1 MLLLVLALNQWRVA
15 DFGSLDYAKTMR
27 LVIPGA
33 TLSRVGISNGS
44 FKFFREHFGDAAAM
58 NLGER
63 IHGRYIHNRRARVLS
78 NSMASL
84 IPEHFQ
90 VLDVGCGDGLL
101 AHLIAQKRPDLK
113 LTGVDVLLRD
123 RGHIPVAQF
132 DGQSL
137 PYGDASFDAVMFVD
151 VLHQCRESQN
161 LVCVKLRVSPA
172 GLSSSKII
180 LWRDFWP
187 VQRFVS
193 WIMSAMRAMAWRCLM
208 IIGGDKNGLILL

>member
-1 MLLLVLALNQWRVA
+1 
-15 DFGSLDYAKTMR
+15 
-27 LVIPGA
+27 
-33 TLSRVGISNGS
+33 
-44 FKFFREHFGDAAAM
+44 M

-84 IPEHFQ
+84 IPEYFQ

-123 RGHIPVAQF
+123 RGYIPVAQF

-151 VLHQCRESQN
+151 VLHHAENPMILLREAARVARRIIVIKDHTMEGFLAGPTLRFMDYIGNARYGVALPYDYWRRQEWLDTFVTLGLKVDVCISQ
-161 LVCVKLRVSPA
+161 LRIYPWVA
-172 GLSSSKII
+172 
-180 LWRDFWP
+180 
-187 VQRFVS
+187 S
-193 WIMSAMRAMAWRCLM
+193 WIFDRTLHFAARLNVS
-208 IIGGDKNGLILL
+208 

>member
-1 MLLLVLALNQWRVA
+1 
-15 DFGSLDYAKTMR
+15 
-27 LVIPGA
+27 
-33 TLSRVGISNGS
+33 
-44 FKFFREHFGDAAAM
+44 M

-151 VLHQCRESQN
+151 VLHHAENPKILLREAARVARRIIVIKDHTMEGFLAGPTLRFMDNVGNARHGVALPYDYWRRQEWLDTFVTLGLKVDVCISQ
-161 LVCVKLRVSPA
+161 LRIYPWVA
-172 GLSSSKII
+172 
-180 LWRDFWP
+180 
-187 VQRFVS
+187 S
-193 WIMSAMRAMAWRCLM
+193 WIFDRTLHFAARLNVS
-208 IIGGDKNGLILL
+208 